1 MRLARIG
8 LVVMLFAFGTQAA
21 PKKSE
26 IKKQCADAYVQAQ
39 KLKRGGELTKA
50 REQLIVCAKSE
61 CMAAVKKD
69 CLTWLDEVNEAIP
82 SVVVVAED
90 PQGNETLQVKV
101 TVDGEVVAESLGTE
115 GIELNPGTHQFR
127 FELEGQDPVEQEVI
141 LRAGERNKK
150 VTVHFGEPE
159 ADKPAEIETEPA
171 VAPEIDQ
178 PAEKKG
184 PPVASYVLGGVG
196 VVALAG
202 AGFFWLGAESKK
214 SDLEDSG
221 CKPNCDSADV
231 DSIKQKRLFGDIA
244 LGVGVVSLGVA
255 TYLWLSPSQPEKPTA
270 DSARVDVQLLPGGAL
285 GGVSGRF

>member
-1 MRLARIG
+1 MNMRLARIG

-202 AGFFWLGAESKK
+202 AGFLARRGIQEERPRG
-214 SDLEDSG
+214 L
-221 CKPNCDSADV
+221 
-231 DSIKQKRLFGDIA
+231 RL
-244 LGVGVVSLGVA
+244 
-255 TYLWLSPSQPEKPTA
+255 
-270 DSARVDVQLLPGGAL
+270 
-285 GGVSGRF
+285 